1 MNKSIKFIYLCVNSK
16 GMRRDRLKIIKKIEE
31 SRKSKVLVYLTGDRP
46 NALANIAEDAVRP
59 MYDHI
64 LKFGKVK
71 NIDLFLY
78 SRGGDVSTPWKIIS
92 MLREYCDNLTVLIP
106 SKAYSAATLIALGAD
121 KIIMGPKA
129 ELGPIDP
136 TLEMS
141 STGQINKPINTED
154 VIAYVSFMKEKVN
167 LTDQAALCQ
176 VTSQLA
182 QDITPLTLGTIYRT
196 YSHIRLV
203 AKKMLDSHKE
213 KIDESKAQT
222 IVESL
227 TEKMFSHSHGINRR
241 EAKGIGLN
249 VEFADDELEKQMWD
263 LIVDYEKE
271 LKLLEPLQF
280 NELLLEDEEKELTD
294 LKIALIESV
303 DKIHY
308 FEYLLKIRKLRQIP
322 TQPQINVNLNLTLP
336 ANIEISKIPEETQ
349 KIVNQLLQDAA
360 GLVTEQVRREIIR
373 QSPQVDIQILPI
385 RGGWNEK

>member
-1 MNKSIKFIYLCVNSK
+1 
-16 GMRRDRLKIIKKIEE
+16 MRTDRLKIIKKIEE

-46 NALANIAEDAVRP
+46 NASANIAEDSVRP

-78 SRGGDVSTPWKIIS
+78 SRGGDVGTPWKIIS
-92 MLREYCDNLTVLIP
+92 MLREYCENLTVLIP
-106 SKAYSAATLIALGAD
+106 SKAYSATTLIALGAD

-136 TLEMS
+136 TLEMP

-154 VIAYVSFMKEKVN
+154 VTAYISFMKEKVN

-222 IVESL
+222 IIESL
-227 TEKMFSHSHGINRR
+227 TEKMFSHGHGINRR

-280 NELLLEDEEKELTD
+280 NEILLEDEEKELTD
-294 LKIALIESV
+294 VKIALIESV

-308 FEYLLKIRKLRQIP
+308 FEHSLKIRKLRQIP
-322 TQPQINVNLNLTLP
+322 AQPQINVNLNLTLP
-336 ANIEISKIPEETQ
+336 ADIDVSEIPEETQ
-349 KIVNQLLQDAA
+349 RIVQQLLQDAT
-360 GLVTEQVRREIIR
+360 GLVTEQVRGEIIR